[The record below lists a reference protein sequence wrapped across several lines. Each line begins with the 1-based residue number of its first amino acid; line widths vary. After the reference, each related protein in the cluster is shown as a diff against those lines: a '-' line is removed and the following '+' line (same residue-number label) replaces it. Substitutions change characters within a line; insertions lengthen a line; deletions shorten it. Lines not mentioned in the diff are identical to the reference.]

1 LCCVGIGRFP
11 KQLVTAL
18 IAVLFRTTHTTYGA
32 LLCAL
37 CKEEF
42 LKKTKKIR
50 KTQISETFEFY
61 KLTGV

>member
-1 LCCVGIGRFP
+1 
-11 KQLVTAL
+11 VTAL

-42 LKKTKKIR
+42 
-50 KTQISETFEFY
+50 
-61 KLTGV
+61 